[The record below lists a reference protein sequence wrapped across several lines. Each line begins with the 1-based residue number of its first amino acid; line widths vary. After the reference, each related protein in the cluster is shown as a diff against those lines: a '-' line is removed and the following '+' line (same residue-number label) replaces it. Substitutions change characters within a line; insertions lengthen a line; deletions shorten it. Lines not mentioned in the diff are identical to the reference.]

1 MKTIKLILSLIILG
15 FAVTGCGVEYPMLA
29 SYDMATK
36 KISIEDFSKLNP
48 ALGLPSVI
56 QANSTDYKVYLI
68 EVLTSSSQVDYSY
81 MDGNKTKTRTT
92 HAAQLDNYFF
102 VFHNN
107 YYIYSGFLYEFL
119 TSNDQ
124 NIKGIGATL
133 RSTFGTE
140 GRTMKI

>member
-1 MKTIKLILSLIILG
+1 MKTIKLILSLIISG
-15 FAVTGCGVEYPMLA
+15 FIVTACGIEYPMVA
-29 SYDMATK
+29 SFDMTTK
-36 KISIEDFSKLNP
+36 KTSIEDFSKP
-48 ALGLPSVI
+48 YPTLGLPSVI
-56 QANSTDYKVYLI
+56 QANSTDYKVYSI
-68 EVLTSSSQVDYSY
+68 EVLTGSSEVSYSY
-81 MDGNKTKTRTT
+81 MDGNKTKTSTT
-92 HAAQLDNYFF
+92 LVSQLDKYFF

-119 TSNDQ
+119 NSNDQ